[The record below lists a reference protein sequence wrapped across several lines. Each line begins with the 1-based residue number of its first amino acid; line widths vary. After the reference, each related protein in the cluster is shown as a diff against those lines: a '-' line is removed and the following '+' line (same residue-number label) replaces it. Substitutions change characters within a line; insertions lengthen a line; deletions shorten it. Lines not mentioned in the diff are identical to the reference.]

1 MGLVVVVVLRIGAET
16 FEARGE
22 VRIRRRYNR
31 KCVLALAFVVVFVDR
46 AHDRS
51 QDTRVPSAARGAKAE
66 TRVGETQ
73 TGGDTARGGEA
84 LFLSER
90 ERLLLLLL

>member
-1 MGLVVVVVLRIGAET
+1 VVGLVVVVVLRIGAET

-31 KCVLALAFVVVFVDR
+31 KHVLALAFVVAFVDR

-51 QDTRVPSAARGAKAE
+51 QDTRVHLPCVAPKPRLVLARLKLVVILLE
-66 TRVGETQ
+66 EE
-73 TGGDTARGGEA
+73 RGCC
-84 LFLSER
+84 
-90 ERLLLLLL
+90 

>member
-1 MGLVVVVVLRIGAET
+1 VVVVVLRIGAET

-22 VRIRRRYNR
+22 VRIGRRHDGKR
-31 KCVLALAFVVVFVDR
+31 VLALAFVVVFVDR

-51 QDTRVPSAARGAKAE
+51 QDTRVPSTARGAKAE
-66 TRVGETQ
+66 TRAGETQ
-73 TGGDTARGGEA
+73 PAGDTARGGEG